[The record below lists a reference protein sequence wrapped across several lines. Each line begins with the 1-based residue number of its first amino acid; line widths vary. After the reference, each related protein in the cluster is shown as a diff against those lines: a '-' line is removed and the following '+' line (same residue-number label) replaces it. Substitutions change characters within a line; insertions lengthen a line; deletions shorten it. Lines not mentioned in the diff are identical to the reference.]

1 MTDRA
6 ETATVTAEGAADGIA
21 PGPDPVEEAARA
33 WWIRVASPD
42 GAPPAPDA
50 DFFAVGCTSLQAV
63 MVTGG
68 ISEDLDEEVPV
79 RLLLQ
84 NSRYGAFVTALRAFL
99 ATPDDEAADPG
110 RPAW

>member
-6 ETATVTAEGAADGIA
+6 EIATVTAEGAADGTA

-99 ATPDDEAADPG
+99 ATPDDEATDPG